1 MQLKATVDVSEAVA
15 GLDELQHK
23 SLPFALAK
31 TLTGCARAG
40 QRKVQDNLGNKFEL
54 KNNFTK
60 QGIRIKP
67 AEKYA
72 ADGVMQA
79 DVHTYLD
86 THTHPDYMLPQEEGA
101 EKVPWGGHHYIAV
114 PTRYL
119 FRIAGRIPPPE
130 LRIGS
135 IMANIGDVYE
145 NGRRIRGLDHAAK
158 TGHALVFFVQEWQG
172 HKYVFARYYQ
182 MRQAMPIYLLIPDA
196 HIKPVLEM
204 ERDVDEAVQASF
216 PALWQEN
223 WRQIMARGLRITP

>member
-15 GLDELQHK
+15 GLDELQHN

-67 AEKYA
+67 ADKA
-72 ADGVMQA
+72 GVDGVMQA
-79 DVHTYLD
+79 DVHTYLE
-86 THTHPDYMLPQEEGA
+86 THSHPDYMEPQEEGA

-119 FRIAGRIPPPE
+119 RRIAGRIPSPE

-135 IMANIGDVYE
+135 IMENIGNVYE
-145 NGRRIRGLDHAAK
+145 NERRVRGLDHAPK
-158 TGHALVFFVQEWQG
+158 TGHAMVFFIQEWQG
-172 HKYVFARYYQ
+172 HKYVFGRYYK
-182 MRQAMPIYLLIPDA
+182 MRQAMPMYLLIPDA

-204 ERDVDEAVQASF
+204 ERDVDEAVSAAF

-223 WRQIMARGLRITP
+223 WRQIMARGLRITS